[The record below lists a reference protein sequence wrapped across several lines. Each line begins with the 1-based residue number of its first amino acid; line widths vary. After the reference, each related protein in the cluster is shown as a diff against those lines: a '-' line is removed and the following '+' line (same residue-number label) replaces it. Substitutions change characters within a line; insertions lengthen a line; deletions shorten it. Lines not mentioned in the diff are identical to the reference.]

1 MPASDDDKTSWIG
14 RVRGHVSEAK
24 ARFRADKLER
34 EAAGKLPRAQNIIL
48 TEREV
53 RGDWDAARVLLTT
66 LGGVPHQITADDLAA
81 FRQNMRVAQKN
92 FRGAGG
98 ITARQILDLASSRPL
113 NYQRFRLNG
122 DLTYQSDIDK
132 AKREITMAVP
142 VSARNDEIR
151 FITNAGKDSRVSRHN
166 VIVKLNAFN
175 EAAAMVASTDL
186 KDKKTPRQAANW
198 LRKQRL
204 AFDCDCERHRYFF
217 RYVATIGGF
226 AAGRKE
232 TGYPK
237 IRNPHLRGVACKHVL
252 RVMAEL
258 ESSGTVLSF
267 LEKHLARVSEY
278 QARTVMGQKEA
289 EAAAKRR
296 KTQIKTSEQR
306 KLEAQRAR
314 ERRAA
319 KKQLQSGVK
328 SKISNARKPQKRP
341 KPSPKISKQQAAE
354 ALAASMGITVQ
365 ELFRRL
371 NLQG

>member
-1 MPASDDDKTSWIG
+1 MAQDKTSWLG
-14 RVRGHVSEAK
+14 KVRGHVGEARS
-24 ARFRADKLER
+24 RFQKDKRER
-34 EAAGKLPRAQNIIL
+34 EEAGRLPITQNIIL

-53 RGDWDAARVLLTT
+53 RGDWDAARVLWTT
-66 LGGVPHQITADDLAA
+66 LGGRLHHITADDLAA
-81 FRQNMRVAQKN
+81 FRQNMRVAKRH
-92 FRGAGG
+92 FKGVGG
-98 ITARQILDLASSRPL
+98 ITARQVLDLASSRPL
-113 NYQRFRLNG
+113 NYEKFSPNA
-122 DLTYQSDIDK
+122 DLAYRSDIDK

-151 FITNAGKDSRVSRHN
+151 FITNAGPGSKVSRHN
-166 VIVKLNAFN
+166 VIVRLNAFS

-198 LRKQRL
+198 LRKQKL

-226 AAGRKE
+226 AAGRLE

-237 IRNPHLRGVACKHVL
+237 IRNPHLKGVACKHVL

-258 ESSGTVLSF
+258 ESSGAALSF

-278 QARTVMGQKEA
+278 QAHTVMSQKEA

-296 KTQIKTSEQR
+296 KTQIKTTEER
-306 KLEAQRAR
+306 KADAQRAR
-314 ERRAA
+314 ERRQRR
-319 KKQLQSGVK
+319 KDLEKHLQTKHSDK
-328 SKISNARKPQKRP
+328 RIPQPKP

-354 ALAASMGITVQ
+354 ALAASMGISVQ

-371 NLQG
+371 SVA